1 MQSYHLYV
9 NQLESLSLFKH
20 VYVQVVMIVAYIFP
34 WFYIQERLKCPLWFR
49 DRLYINQ
56 LESLSLF
63 KHVYVQVVVIVA
75 YIFPWFYIQE
85 RLKCPLWFRDRL
97 PI

>member
-9 NQLESLSLFKH
+9 GQLKSHLLSLSIYLF
-20 VYVQVVMIVAYIFP
+20 I
-34 WFYIQERLKCPLWFR
+34 LKK
-49 DRLYINQ
+49 
-56 LESLSLF
+56 

-75 YIFPWFYIQE
+75 QE
-85 RLKCPLWFRDRL
+85 QLKRPLWVGDRL